1 MSTNGKFKKSMFG
14 FNKASVLEYVEA
26 IQKENFEETSRLNAE
41 LSDYKT
47 KYEDAVKINNELNE
61 KVAECEASLIELKNM
76 ADSLMAEVEKNQ
88 QLHSQIGEVYVEA
101 KAHAIKIVNQA
112 DKNAKDMLSSADKS
126 ASFTIDQIN
135 TTRDDLGKLQRSL
148 EQSVSEFAKKL
159 SQIDSTLKVAKSK
172 LASKNKLN
180 TGISDDDL
188 VARGIIK

>member
-101 KAHAIKIVNQA
+101 KADAIKIVNQA

-135 TTRDDLGKLQRSL
+135 ITRDDLGKLQRSL

>member
-26 IQKENFEETSRLNAE
+26 IQKENFEETSRLSAE

-76 ADSLMAEVEKNQ
+76 ADSLMAEVERNQ
-88 QLHSQIGEVYVEA
+88 LLHSQIGEVYVEA
-101 KAHAIKIVNQA
+101 KADAIKIVNQA

-135 TTRDDLGKLQRSL
+135 TTRDELGKLQKSL
-148 EQSVSEFAKKL
+148 EQSVTEFAKKL

-172 LASKNKLN
+172 LTSNSKLN

>member
-101 KAHAIKIVNQA
+101 KAYAIKIVNQA

>member
-88 QLHSQIGEVYVEA
+88 QLRSQIGEVYVEA
-101 KAHAIKIVNQA
+101 KAYAIKIVNQA

>member
-76 ADSLMAEVEKNQ
+76 ADSLMAEVERNQ
-88 QLHSQIGEVYVEA
+88 LLHSQIGEVYVEA
-101 KAHAIKIVNQA
+101 KADAIKIVNQA

-135 TTRDDLGKLQRSL
+135 TTRDELGKLQKSL
-148 EQSVSEFAKKL
+148 KQSVTEFAKKL